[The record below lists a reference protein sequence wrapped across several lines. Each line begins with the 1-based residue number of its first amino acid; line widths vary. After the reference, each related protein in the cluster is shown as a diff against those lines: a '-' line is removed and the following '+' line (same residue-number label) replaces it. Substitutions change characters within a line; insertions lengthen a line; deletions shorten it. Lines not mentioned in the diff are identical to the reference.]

1 VRPGLSGWA
10 QVRYRYGNTKED
22 ALMKLQYDLYY
33 IKHRSPFLNLLILWR
48 TVGVVLRFEGT

>member
-1 VRPGLSGWA
+1 MAVA
-10 QVRYRYGNTKED
+10 QVCYRYGNTRED
-22 ALMKLQYDLYY
+22 ALVKLQYDLYY